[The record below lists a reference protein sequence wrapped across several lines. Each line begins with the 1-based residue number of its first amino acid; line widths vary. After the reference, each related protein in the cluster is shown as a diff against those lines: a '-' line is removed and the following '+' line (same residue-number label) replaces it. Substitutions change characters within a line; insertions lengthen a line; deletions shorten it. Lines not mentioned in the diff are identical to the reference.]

1 MRKLI
6 ATFLICGSAGSTA
19 AESFYALMK
28 EGAGHYESGDLQK
41 AQETF
46 ANSMALATNETQQ
59 LNLAQYNLAN
69 TRHRLGNY
77 QDATALYGHALNH
90 EDAYVR
96 SDAFYNRGLSLFEQ
110 SRATEEADQL
120 DEAIMQVSTAMGMFE
135 QSLELNAEGQD
146 AKTNLELAYLRH
158 EALLKKKKE
167 QEEQEK
173 QEEQENKDEEKKD
186 EEQEKQ
192 DPENKEE
199 QGDQEQQ
206 DPENQDESKDPEQ
219 DPENQDNQDQ
229 EQPGEQDPSQDEQ
242 DQDQNGEE
250 DPQDQAQPEEGQPGE
265 EQKMTPEE
273 ADMLLDA
280 LREKEKADR
289 ARFRMRYG
297 SPPNYPVE
305 KPY

>member
-6 ATFLICGSAGSTA
+6 ATILICGSAGSTA

-28 EGAGHYESGDLQK
+28 EGAGHYKSGDLQK

-77 QDATALYGHALNH
+77 QDATELYGHALNH

-110 SRATEEADQL
+110 SKATEEADQL

-135 QSLELNAEGQD
+135 QSLELNAEGRD

-158 EALLKKKKE
+158 EALLEKKKA

-173 QEEQENKDEEKKD
+173 KDEEKKD
-186 EEQEKQ
+186 DKQENQ
-192 DPENKEE
+192 DPENKDE
-199 QGDQEQQ
+199 QGDQEK
-206 DPENQDESKDPEQ
+206 QDENK

-242 DQDQNGEE
+242 NQDQNGEE
-250 DPQDQAQPEEGQPGE
+250 DPQGQAQPEEGQPGE

-280 LREKEKADR
+280 LREKEKANR

>member
-6 ATFLICGSAGSTA
+6 ATILICGSAGSTA

-28 EGAGHYESGDLQK
+28 EGAGHYKSGDLQK

-77 QDATALYGHALNH
+77 QDATELYGHALNH
-90 EDAYVR
+90 EDGYVR

-110 SRATEEADQL
+110 SKATEEADQL

-135 QSLELNAEGQD
+135 QSLELNAEGRD

-158 EALLKKKKE
+158 EALLEKKKA

-173 QEEQENKDEEKKD
+173 KDEEKKD
-186 EEQEKQ
+186 DKQENQ
-192 DPENKEE
+192 DPENKDE

-206 DPENQDESKDPEQ
+206 DQEKQDENKDPGQ

-242 DQDQNGEE
+242 NQDQNGEE
-250 DPQDQAQPEEGQPGE
+250 DPQGQAQPEEGQPGE
-265 EQKMTPEE
+265 EQRMTPEE

-280 LREKEKADR
+280 LREKEKANR

-305 KPY
+305 NPY

>member
-6 ATFLICGSAGSTA
+6 ATILICGSAGSTA

-28 EGAGHYESGDLQK
+28 EGAGHYKSGDLQK

-77 QDATALYGHALNH
+77 QDATELYGHALNH
-90 EDAYVR
+90 EDGYVR

-110 SRATEEADQL
+110 SKATEEADQL

-135 QSLELNAEGQD
+135 QSLELNAEGRD

-158 EALLKKKKE
+158 EALLEKKKA

-173 QEEQENKDEEKKD
+173 KDEEKKD
-186 EEQEKQ
+186 DKQENQ
-192 DPENKEE
+192 DPENKDE

-206 DPENQDESKDPEQ
+206 DPEKQDENK

-242 DQDQNGEE
+242 NQDQNGEE
-250 DPQDQAQPEEGQPGE
+250 DPQGQAQPEEGQPGE
-265 EQKMTPEE
+265 EQRMTPEE

-280 LREKEKADR
+280 LREKEKANR

-305 KPY
+305 NPY

>member
-6 ATFLICGSAGSTA
+6 ATILICGSAGSTA

-28 EGAGHYESGDLQK
+28 EGAGHYKSGDLQK

-77 QDATALYGHALNH
+77 QDATELYGHALNH
-90 EDAYVR
+90 EDGYVR

-110 SRATEEADQL
+110 SKATEEADQL

-135 QSLELNAEGQD
+135 QSLELNAEGRD

-158 EALLKKKKE
+158 EALLEKKKA

-173 QEEQENKDEEKKD
+173 KDEEKKD
-186 EEQEKQ
+186 DKQENQ
-192 DPENKEE
+192 DPENKDE

-206 DPENQDESKDPEQ
+206 DQEKQDENKDPGQ

-242 DQDQNGEE
+242 NQDQNGEE
-250 DPQDQAQPEEGQPGE
+250 DPQGQAQPEEGHPGE
-265 EQKMTPEE
+265 EQRMTPEE

-280 LREKEKADR
+280 LREKEKANR

-305 KPY
+305 NPY

>member
-6 ATFLICGSAGSTA
+6 ATILICGSAGSAA

-28 EGAGHYESGDLQK
+28 EGAGHYKSGDLQK

-77 QDATALYGHALNH
+77 QDATELYGHALNH

-110 SRATEEADQL
+110 SKATEEADQL
-120 DEAIMQVSTAMGMFE
+120 DEAIMQMSTAMGMFE
-135 QSLELNAEGQD
+135 QSLELNAEGRD

-158 EALLKKKKE
+158 EALLEKKKE

-173 QEEQENKDEEKKD
+173 KDEEKK
-186 EEQEKQ
+186 
-192 DPENKEE
+192 
-199 QGDQEQQ
+199 G
-206 DPENQDESKDPEQ
+206 
-219 DPENQDNQDQ
+219 
-229 EQPGEQDPSQDEQ
+229 
-242 DQDQNGEE
+242 
-250 DPQDQAQPEEGQPGE
+250 
-265 EQKMTPEE
+265 
-273 ADMLLDA
+273 
-280 LREKEKADR
+280 R
-289 ARFRMRYG
+289 
-297 SPPNYPVE
+297 
-305 KPY
+305 